1 LRHPLPLLQAQ
12 LGLERQTRLRLP
24 AHDAHSP
31 AAYLALRL
39 ERTCA
44 DRRLRDHLRLDL
56 EPLRERLGD
65 RLFDLRE
72 RAIGLKLVKIKFHQS
87 SATFISSRFFRSR

>member
-1 LRHPLPLLQAQ
+1 
-12 LGLERQTRLRLP
+12 LERQTRLRLP

-72 RAIGLKLVKIKFHQS
+72 RAIGLKFVKIK
-87 SATFISSRFFRSR
+87 ISSTLSDVYFLEIFLVEMIFVE